1 MKKIKIRL
9 YAAIIFTA
17 LLSISCLTTEQSAF
31 LALEGGR
38 LATGLG
44 AQAEEA
50 IKNSKN
56 KKAAAEQ
63 QKAEEEKRQAEA
75 AEKKRIAEE
84 KKQAEA
90 AEQRRLAEEQRQ
102 HEEAQ
107 KQQAEILRTFT
118 AAVNAKDTAT
128 VQRLM
133 EEGFDAKSQLAKI
146 SDIENIRF
154 LLKAGVNSGWGE
166 LLDAAVLNDIE
177 KLHRAAQNEAELN
190 EWGGLALA
198 QVVANKNP
206 EAVKFLLDE
215 GVAVSAKCEDIAIG
229 NDSADILR
237 LLIKRGGLEASADRL
252 CTTLAAGKAKAA
264 TVLIEEG
271 APIGEGHVDYY
282 EASEWKGGA
291 NKGDYAEEYYYS
303 ITRYS
308 TVYPDFILYLKYP
321 FVEEKSELSWSL
333 EKSSSLTYAVAEA
346 IPNIDLVALLLK
358 KGAKLDYWNSWH
370 DYNNWSA
377 ALHIAIRKDKNADT
391 IPILLKHGADAPNQK
406 IYTSSWNNVA
416 EKYAEPYF
424 LAIQNKDEEE
434 YMVPLIY
441 AVYKNN
447 IKAVS
452 ALIKQKYPTE
462 LLTGALLVAAHE
474 NNTEIAQILI
484 KAGATVTS
492 NIQAAAKTTEMRKLL
507 RSTAK
512 Q

>member
-9 YAAIIFTA
+9 YAAVIFTA

-44 AQAEEA
+44 VQAEEA

-63 QKAEEEKRQAEA
+63 QRAEEEKR
-75 AEKKRIAEE
+75 
-84 KKQAEA
+84 QAEA

-102 HEEAQ
+102 REEAQ
-107 KQQAEILRTFT
+107 TQQAEILRTFT

-128 VQRLM
+128 VQRLIQ
-133 EEGFDAKSQLAKI
+133 EGFDAKSQLAKI

-190 EWGGLALA
+190 EWGGLALL
-198 QVVANKNP
+198 QVIANKNP

-252 CTTLAAGKAKAA
+252 CTTLAAGKAKSA

-271 APIGEGHVDYY
+271 APIGEGHIDYY
-282 EASEWKGGA
+282 EASKGA
-291 NKGDYAEEYYYS
+291 DSQKYYYS
-303 ITRYS
+303 TRYS

-333 EKSSSLTYAVAEA
+333 EKGNKTYAVAQA

-406 IYTSSWNNVA
+406 IYTSSWYNVA

-447 IKAVS
+447 TNAVS

-507 RSTAK
+507 RSAG